1 MSAIM
6 LGLARTNVF
15 AVRVQCNYWQ
25 GKYTQEKSENVCN
38 HARVG
43 QDQRVCSACPV
54 QLLAGK
60 NTQRKKARMSAI
72 MLGLARTNVF
82 AVRVQCNYWQGKIHT
97 GKKRE
102 CLQSC

>member
-25 GKYTQEKSENVCN
+25 GKS
-38 HARVG
+38 H
-43 QDQRVCSACPV
+43 
-54 QLLAGK
+54 
-60 NTQRKKARMSAI
+60 RKKVRMSAI

-82 AVRVQCNYWQGKIHT
+82 AVRVQCNYWQGNIHT
-97 GKKRE
+97 GKK
-102 CLQSC
+102 